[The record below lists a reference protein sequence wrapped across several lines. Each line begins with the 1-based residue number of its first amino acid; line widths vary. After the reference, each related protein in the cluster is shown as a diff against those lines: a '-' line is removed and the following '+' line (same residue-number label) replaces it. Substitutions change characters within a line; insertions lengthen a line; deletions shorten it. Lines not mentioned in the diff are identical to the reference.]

1 MAFTRLR
8 RRPLDFVDERPEH
21 DNSDVSIED
30 CDSSGEESFIRTTL
44 KTPTN
49 ADEFWDSGFSSPPS
63 NQRFCSM
70 EEGGSPVKAMD
81 FDEASTP
88 PFSPP
93 SIGGLRLF
101 DTPHTPRTLLQRASC
116 SGSPEARTENRKI
129 SRFRRGLGL
138 GNSTRQSKTEPR
150 AQNKNRLTANVNP
163 FTPDLNNGLNNN
175 NKRTR
180 KIR

>member
-21 DNSDVSIED
+21 DQFNFSNED

-44 KTPTN
+44 KNPSN
-49 ADEFWDSGFSSPPS
+49 ADEFWDSGFSSPPNYNRS
-63 NQRFCSM
+63 CSM
-70 EEGGSPVKAMD
+70 EEDGSPVKAMD
-81 FDEASTP
+81 VGQPSTP

-93 SIGGLRLF
+93 AIGGLRLF
-101 DTPHTPRTLLQRASC
+101 DTPHTPRTLLQRSSC
-116 SGSPEARTENRKI
+116 SGSPEAKAENRKI
-129 SRFRRGLGL
+129 SRFRRGSGA
-138 GNSTRQSKTEPR
+138 RQVRTDPR
-150 AQNKNRLTANVNP
+150 ATMQKSRLTANVNP

-175 NKRTR
+175 KRTR